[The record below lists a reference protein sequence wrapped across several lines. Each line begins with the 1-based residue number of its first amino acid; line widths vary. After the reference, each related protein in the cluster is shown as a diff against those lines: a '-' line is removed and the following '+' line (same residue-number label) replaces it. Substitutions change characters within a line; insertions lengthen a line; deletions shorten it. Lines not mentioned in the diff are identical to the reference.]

1 MDGRFPWKFYR
12 DEPDT
17 DKGNPAQN
25 EEFMCSH
32 CYGCVRL
39 GKTLQF
45 CGRGSSLDI
54 CSYFRWERCE
64 DSVIGAHVTHFRA
77 VLFGRQHGAADEI
90 DTIGISLDYKFA
102 FNAAVHRID

>member
-1 MDGRFPWKFYR
+1 
-12 DEPDT
+12 
-17 DKGNPAQN
+17 
-25 EEFMCSH
+25 MCSD

-45 CGRGSSLDI
+45 RCHGSSPDI
-54 CSYFRWERCE
+54 CSYFRWERERCE
-64 DSVIGAHVTHFRA
+64 DSAIGAHVNH
-77 VLFGRQHGAADEI
+77 FGRFYSVDNTGPADEI

>member
-1 MDGRFPWKFYR
+1 
-12 DEPDT
+12 
-17 DKGNPAQN
+17 
-25 EEFMCSH
+25 MCSH

-45 CGRGSSLDI
+45 CCHGPSPDI
-54 CSYFRWERCE
+54 YSYFRWERCE
-64 DSVIGAHVTHFRA
+64 DSAIGAHVTHFRPFCS
-77 VLFGRQHGAADEI
+77 VDNTGPADEI

>member
-1 MDGRFPWKFYR
+1 
-12 DEPDT
+12 
-17 DKGNPAQN
+17 
-25 EEFMCSH
+25 MCSD

-45 CGRGSSLDI
+45 RCHGSSPDI
-54 CSYFRWERCE
+54 CSYFRWERERCE
-64 DSVIGAHVTHFRA
+64 DSAFGAHVNHFH
-77 VLFGRQHGAADEI
+77 FGRFYSVDNTGPADEI